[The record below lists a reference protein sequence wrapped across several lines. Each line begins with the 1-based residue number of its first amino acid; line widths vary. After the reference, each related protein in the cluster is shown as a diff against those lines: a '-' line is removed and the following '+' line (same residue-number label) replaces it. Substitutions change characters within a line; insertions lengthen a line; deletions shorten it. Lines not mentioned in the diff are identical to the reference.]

1 MIRWA
6 ELVEAVITSISF
18 AADAKAVEIS
28 LLSADGL
35 INYKIRANGVD
46 DFVANEARLRNIVD
60 EVILFDAADATARE
74 KSVMRE
80 LARFHAQSEQ
90 LTPVVTKQL
99 RQVAAG
105 ALFLL
110 RIEPVHGAALLVL
123 AQSVSVQVESGTDLP
138 GERS

>member
-1 MIRWA
+1 M
-6 ELVEAVITSISF
+6 
-18 AADAKAVEIS
+18 
-28 LLSADGL
+28 
-35 INYKIRANGVD
+35 
-46 DFVANEARLRNIVD
+46 
-60 EVILFDAADATARE
+60 FDAPDATTRE
-74 KSVMRE
+74 NLAMRE

-123 AQSVSVQVESGTDLP
+123 AQSISVQAEGGMDLP